1 MSRIRAMKQRAKLA
15 ALPAVALILGGCAT
29 VSQDAGFAEVSQ
41 DVNERLDKQVTWY
54 RGTEADQKTRQKL
67 QDLLD
72 DEVTAPEAVQIAL
85 LNNRDLQATYSELG
99 IAQAD
104 LVEAGLLSNPIFTG
118 IAQWPDGGGK
128 PKWTFEISQSF
139 LEIFYMPLRKRVAKA
154 EFEAAKRRVTGEVLD
169 LAGRTREAFYR
180 YQANKQM
187 QQMFETVVKATGTS
201 LEASE
206 ALRDAGNVPK
216 LDVDRQQALHQR
228 ARLQLREAELA
239 TQETRQRLN
248 TLMGVWGK
256 QTQWQVADRLP
267 SLPDEPVS
275 VENLARRA
283 IENSLNL
290 AAAKQQII
298 AAGEQ
303 LNVSETTALVP
314 ELELGVES
322 EGESSSWETGP
333 TLSAPLPIFDQG
345 QARVGR
351 AEAQLRQARQRYYAL
366 AVRIRSAVRTVRQ
379 RLLAARDRAD
389 YYQQKQLPL
398 RSQIVRQTQKQFN
411 AMQLGVF
418 DLLRAYEQ
426 QIRTGGQSI
435 AALRDYWLAR
445 AELRQI
451 LSGSLPEGAA
461 PSASVQISG
470 GAGDENQGGH

>member
-1 MSRIRAMKQRAKLA
+1 MSRIRAIKQRAKLA
-15 ALPAVALILGGCAT
+15 ALPAVALILSGCAT

-41 DVNERLDKQVTWY
+41 DVNQRVDKQVTWY

-72 DEVTAPEAVQIAL
+72 NEITAPEAVQIAL

-118 IAQWPDGGGK
+118 IVQWPDGGGK
-128 PKWTFEISQSF
+128 PGWTFEISQSF
-139 LEIFYMPLRKRVAKA
+139 LEIFYLPLRKRVAEA
-154 EFEAAKRRVTGEVLD
+154 EFERAKRRETGEVLD
-169 LAGRTREAFYR
+169 LAAQTREAFYR
-180 YQANKQM
+180 NQANKQM
-187 QQMFETVVKATGTS
+187 RQMFETIVKATGTS
-201 LEASE
+201 VDASE
-206 ALRDAGNVPK
+206 ALREAGNIPK

-228 ARLQLREAELA
+228 ARLQLRQAELA
-239 TQETRQRLN
+239 TQESRQRLN

-256 QTQWQVADRLP
+256 QTRWQVADRLP

-275 VENLARRA
+275 VKNLERRA

-303 LNVSETTALVP
+303 MNYSEATALVP
-314 ELELGVES
+314 ELSLGAES
-322 EGESSSWETGP
+322 EGRSSSWETGP
-333 TLSAPLPIFDQG
+333 AVEAPLPIFDQG

-366 AVRIRSAVRTVRQ
+366 AVRIRSAARTARQ

-398 RSQIVRQTQKQFN
+398 RGQIVRQTQKQYN
-411 AMQLGVF
+411 AM
-418 DLLRAYEQ
+418 
-426 QIRTGGQSI
+426 
-435 AALRDYWLAR
+435 
-445 AELRQI
+445 
-451 LSGSLPEGAA
+451 
-461 PSASVQISG
+461 
-470 GAGDENQGGH
+470 